1 VLTRRFRNLEVLA
14 FSGQA
19 RMIPWVT
26 GERVDVVVLGAGLAG
41 LSASL
46 ALARCGR
53 RVLALERD
61 GAVVA
66 GDADRLFEGWERP
79 GISHFRQPHNFLALA
94 RQILLD
100 RAPDVLD
107 AVLALGAR
115 ENRQYELLP
124 GAARPGDETFVSL
137 CARRPMFE
145 YALRQAVAAED
156 NLTLTTSTR
165 VVGLLPASAP
175 TNGRLRVCG
184 VRTSD
189 GREIH
194 AGLVVDALGRTSPL
208 GSWLRALGARP
219 MLERRSECG
228 LIYYSR
234 HFRLRDG
241 VEMPRTPF
249 LLGGPR
255 GEIGY
260 LAFAVFVEDNR
271 TFALILSIPPWDRE
285 LRALRSDHAYMT
297 AALSL
302 PLVVPWVH
310 PDQSEPITPVLPMG
324 SLQNLHRSVVVGGEP
339 VAVGVQPIG
348 DALCHTN
355 PTFAYGAVLS
365 IKHGFTLADVAGRTD
380 DASARALDFDDA
392 VGADAAARY
401 DAVSAEDRDR
411 LRLWQ
416 GEPIDVRDPADSMA
430 LFLRMTAY
438 AAAGNDPELFR
449 AVARRVN
456 MLDPPDTLEHN
467 ATLIARAQQIA
478 HDSGPPPSGG
488 PARAE
493 LLQAIDLETTSA

>member
-1 VLTRRFRNLEVLA
+1 
-14 FSGQA
+14 
-19 RMIPWVT
+19 MIRWVT
-26 GERVDVVVLGAGLAG
+26 GDRVDVVVLGAGLAG

-46 ALARCGR
+46 AFARSGR
-53 RVLALERD
+53 RVLVLERD
-61 GAVVA
+61 GPGVA

-94 RQILLD
+94 RQVLLT
-100 RAPDVLD
+100 RARDVLD

-115 ENRQYELLP
+115 ENHQYELLP
-124 GAARPGDETFVSL
+124 GPARPDDEAFVSL

-145 YALRQAVAAED
+145 YALRQAVELED
-156 NLTLTTSTR
+156 NLTIKTSTR
-165 VVGLLPASAP
+165 VVGLLSASAR
-175 TNGRLRVCG
+175 TNAALRVCG
-184 VRTSD
+184 VRASD

-194 AGLVVDALGRTSPL
+194 ADLVVDALGRTSAL
-208 GSWLRALGARP
+208 GSWLKGLGAGP

-241 VEMPRTPF
+241 VEMPRSPF

-260 LAFAVFVEDNR
+260 LAFAVFVEDDR

-285 LRALRSDHAYMT
+285 LRALKSEHAYMT
-297 AALSL
+297 AALSV

-324 SLQNLHRSVVVGGEP
+324 SLQNLHRSLTVGGEP
-339 VAVGVQPIG
+339 IAVGVQPIG

-355 PTFAYGAVLS
+355 PTFAYGAALS
-365 IKHGFTLADVAGRTD
+365 IKHGFTLADVARSAED
-380 DASARALDFDDA
+380 PRARALEFNDA
-392 VGADAAARY
+392 VGADAAARF

-411 LRLWQ
+411 LRLWH
-416 GEPIDVRDPADSMA
+416 GEPIDVRDPDDSMA

-438 AAAGNDPELFR
+438 AAAAKDPDLFR

-456 MLDPPDTLEHN
+456 MLDPPDTLEHD
-467 ATLIARAQQIA
+467 ATMIGRAQQIA
-478 HDSGPPPSGG
+478 QDSGPPQPGG
-488 PARAE
+488 PTRAQ
-493 LLQAIDLETTSA
+493 LLEAIDLAPTNA